1 MRWSAWM
8 KVIGVINLIGI
19 PMFDEWI
26 NKTLERH

>member
-1 MRWSAWM
+1 M

-19 PMFDEWI
+19 PVFDEWI